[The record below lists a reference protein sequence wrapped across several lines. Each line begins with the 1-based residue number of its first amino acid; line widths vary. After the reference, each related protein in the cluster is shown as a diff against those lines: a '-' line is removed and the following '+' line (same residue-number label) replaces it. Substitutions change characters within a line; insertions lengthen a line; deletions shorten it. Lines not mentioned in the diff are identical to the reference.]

1 MLSLKTIAP
10 TTLSLLKALMSEPAL
25 SQTRLVG
32 GTSLALQYGHRIS
45 VDLDFFGHIDCSSQ
59 ELFDI
64 LSSHGSLT
72 ILSQSQHVKVFL
84 INDIKVDIVEYN
96 YPWLDEPIVEDGIR
110 LATPQDI
117 AAMKINAIVG
127 RGTRKDFIDLYYLLE
142 HYKLSEIIDFFAH
155 KYPDYNLF
163 TVVRSLTYFDD
174 AEATPMPMMIRKE
187 SWQEIKSHITDCV
200 KEFLD

>member
-1 MLSLKTIAP
+1 M
-10 TTLSLLKALMSEPAL
+10 
-25 SQTRLVG
+25 
-32 GTSLALQYGHRIS
+32 
-45 VDLDFFGHIDCSSQ
+45 
-59 ELFDI
+59 
-64 LSSHGSLT
+64 SSHGSLT

-155 KYPDYNLF
+155 KYPDY
-163 TVVRSLTYFDD
+163 
-174 AEATPMPMMIRKE
+174 KE
-187 SWQEIKSHITDCV
+187 SWQDIKSHITDCV